1 MLRALAATGV
11 LTEARA
17 ILYGRPYG
25 EESSFEAYDRVLLQ
39 VLDESGLRSLPLITR
54 MDFGHTDPKFILPL
68 GVEAEIGSDLATWRY
83 AFAFPR
89 LTVIAQSRT
98 LSAVQPVAIER

>member
-39 VLDESGLRSLPLITR
+39 VLDESGLRLFLLSRAWT
-54 MDFGHTDPKFILPL
+54 
-68 GVEAEIGSDLATWRY
+68 SATPIRSS
-83 AFAFPR
+83 FCH
-89 LTVIAQSRT
+89 S
-98 LSAVQPVAIER
+98 E